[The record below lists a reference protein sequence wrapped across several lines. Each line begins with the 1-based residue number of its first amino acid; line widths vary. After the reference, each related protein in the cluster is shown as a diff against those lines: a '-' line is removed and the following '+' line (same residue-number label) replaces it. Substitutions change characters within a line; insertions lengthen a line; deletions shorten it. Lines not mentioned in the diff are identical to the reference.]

1 MKNMR
6 ISLPARIAVALICFI
21 GMGRAQIGIPEIFP
35 FNKENMALIKI
46 AGGYNFDNDEYLD
59 IVGIAALVDGKGE
72 PIPRTSYIVHLE
84 ESASKDVIVQWKFA
98 VPKGIKADFS
108 DILVTD
114 IDSDGLPEI
123 VTALNIS
130 DVGRSTRTDWLY
142 IFEYDNGFPAKPTAL
157 MDGTGKFAT
166 RPRPLFLHCGDID
179 DNKVSDIVISSGGP
193 ERRVVVIS
201 SNGPVSSENLEII
214 YHVDKLSTLEGA
226 LPFKAVAANVDCS
239 PGDELV
245 IFGGNNTLHAE
256 IYITEVPDSV
266 LKYSFQDI
274 SRWDFDLARLAIGDL
289 DGDGIEEFI
298 IPLKSGGAVLFSRQG
313 GEFISNRFLPKKQ
326 NIAALL
332 ITDYNSNGLG
342 EITYNVQRGATL
354 FNLEYDLSGDL
365 NDSDLYRHLC
375 YDNPVLKGFRFIDIA
390 AVLSASGEYTGS
402 IVMPFI
408 NNNYNKH
415 GLCCWRL
422 EDVAPLDAVLG
433 EIDLVLES
441 KTTKPDMREFS
452 GLVAGDQVVAK
463 LSGIIGEEVPLSP
476 MPNTKR
482 GMVSTKSISEVYRPD
497 ILVHPGEKVHRKIT
511 IPGLTL
517 DNLKDLNVNVKI
529 PDGMKFN
536 LAQKEFTWVPTDRQF
551 GLHTIEAEFTWG
563 QKRAVHSFT
572 VYVNDRPVIT
582 SAYPVRDIIQIGES
596 FKFNIQVEDNNDD
609 AFLGYTLIDGPDGA
623 IIEANGDLSWK
634 PSFDQKDWYDFI
646 IEISDGYDTDRMAFS
661 LFVNHP
667 VEIESAANPITSLGT
682 KYHYC
687 PVLND
692 NNEGFY
698 VYWYDLSPR
707 IENWRKSGIYET
719 KILDDAVR
727 NNLALYIKRY
737 KRKFIAE
744 DNPAEKAQNSHLI
757 DDVFVFD
764 GKLVFVF
771 NIIDNKTP
779 QAQDIIQTFFRN
791 LGLSVPKYSNPE
803 RRYYYNYTLKEA
815 SAGLTMNDEG
825 EIDWSPEKNQ
835 LGYNL
840 LSYTVSDGYFTAE
853 EHAQIYVN
861 SPPVIV
867 STPDTIAYVNSLWQY
882 EIKVTDLN
890 TDSKLS
896 YDLVDA
902 PAGMTISPQ
911 GVISWKPSELQIN
924 DHVFSFKVSDGMSE
938 TIQKSRLFVNVK
950 PGILSVPESVALT
963 KLKWEYRLDAE
974 DPNGDPLVYKAVRL
988 PKYARF
994 DPKTGILSW
1003 NPRKSQKGVNDIILE
1018 VTDSH
1023 GGSTLQ
1029 EFQVHVFHNPG
1040 AKRFNFLRNTVSLL
1054 ALIGL
1059 IYIIAR

>member
-21 GMGRAQIGIPEIFP
+21 GMGRAQIGIPELFP

-551 GLHTIEAEFTWG
+551 GLHTIEAEFTWE

-667 VEIESAANPITSLGT
+667 VEIESAANPITSLGA
-682 KYHYC
+682 KYHYH

-771 NIIDNKTP
+771 NIIDNKIP

>member
-1 MKNMR
+1 M
-6 ISLPARIAVALICFI
+6 SARLAVALICFI

-46 AGGYNFDNDEYLD
+46 AGGYNFDNDEYPD
-59 IVGIAALVDGKGE
+59 IVGIAALVDGKGK
-72 PIPRTSYIVHLE
+72 PIPRSSYIVHLE
-84 ESASKDVIVQWKFA
+84 ESASKDVIVQWEFA
-98 VPKGIKADFS
+98 VPEDIKADFS

-193 ERRVVVIS
+193 ERRVMVIS

-256 IYITEVPDSV
+256 IYITEAPDSV
-266 LKYSFQDI
+266 FKYSFQDI
-274 SRWDFDLARLAIGDL
+274 SRWDFDLVRLAIGDL

-342 EITYNVQRGATL
+342 EITYNVQGGATL
-354 FNLEYDLSGDL
+354 FNFEYDLSGDL

-433 EIDLVLES
+433 EIDLAFES
-441 KTTKPDMREFS
+441 KTTKPDMGEFS
-452 GLVAGDQVVAK
+452 GLVAGDQVIAK

-737 KRKFIAE
+737 KREFIAE
-744 DNPAEKAQNSHLI
+744 DNPAEKVQNSHLI

-815 SAGLTMNDEG
+815 PAGLTMNDEG

-853 EHAQIYVN
+853 ENAQIYVN

-896 YDLVDA
+896 YELIDA

-924 DHVFSFKVSDGMSE
+924 DHVFSFKVSDGMSK

-950 PGILSVPESVALT
+950 PRILSVPESVALT

-1029 EFQVHVFHNPG
+1029 EFQVHVFYNPG
-1040 AKRFNFLRNTVSLL
+1040 AKHFNFLRNTLSLL
-1054 ALIGL
+1054 ALIGV
-1059 IYIIAR
+1059 IYMIAR